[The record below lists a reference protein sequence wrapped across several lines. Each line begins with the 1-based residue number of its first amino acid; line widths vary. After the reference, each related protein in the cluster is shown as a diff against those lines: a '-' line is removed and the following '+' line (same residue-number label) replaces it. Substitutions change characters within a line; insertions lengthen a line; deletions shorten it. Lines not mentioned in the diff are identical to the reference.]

1 MNHYETLGV
10 ERDADPV
17 TIKRA
22 YRKLA
27 QKHHP
32 DRRGGDQETFQRVAK
47 AWEVLGDPERRAY
60 YDQHGED
67 PQAKGNAED
76 SLVFAVLSQTLQQ
89 VMDGS
94 DAVCDNILIRASD
107 SVKSGMEQVR
117 QMRQRIQKE
126 VTKCEQALQR
136 LEDEEG
142 LIADLLRARLQ
153 GKQKELAE
161 SEQSTRVGERVL
173 GLLVKAR
180 YRTDE
185 RVQGLGPQYA
195 APGVAEMLAELKR
208 YGFGARY

>member
-1 MNHYETLGV
+1 VNHYETLGV

-32 DRRGGDQETFQRVAK
+32 DRRGGDKETFQRVAK
-47 AWEVLGDPERRAY
+47 AWEVLGGPERRAY

-76 SLVFAVLSQTLQQ
+76 GLVMQVLAQTLQR
-89 VMDGS
+89 VMDDS
-94 DAVCDNILIRASD
+94 DVTHDNILIMASD
-107 SVKSGMEQVR
+107 AIKGGMEQVR
-117 QMRQRIQKE
+117 ELRKQVQKE
-126 VTKCEQALQR
+126 IAKCEQALQR
-136 LEDEEG
+136 LEDPDG

-153 GKQKELAE
+153 GKQKELADAD
-161 SEQSTRVGERVL
+161 QSTRVGERVL

-185 RVQGLGPQYA
+185 KPSTTVDRNPYA
-195 APGVAEMLAELKR
+195 SIEKQFADIMRGTSFR
-208 YGFGARY
+208 Y